1 MVTVALGQ
9 RSRLLPHVLEANRFG
24 INLLAS
30 SQADIA
36 RLFASAIADK
46 FETASWFSHKGIPR
60 LQRTAGWL
68 DCTLERSIRL
78 GDHVLLVGL
87 VGDAEKTNT
96 ASLIY
101 GERTYGAHSSLVA
114 AHESGKLSA
123 ATGIALIN
131 RNNK

>member
-9 RSRLLPHVLEANRFG
+9 RSRLLPHVLEANKFG
-24 INLLAS
+24 VNVLAW

-36 RLFASAIADK
+36 RLFASATADK

-60 LQRTAGWL
+60 LQQTAGWL
-68 DCTLERSIRL
+68 GCTLEQSIQL

-87 VGDAEKTNT
+87 VDDAEKADR

-101 GERTYGAHSSLVA
+101 GERTFGTHSLLVA
-114 AHESGKLSA
+114 AH
-123 ATGIALIN
+123 
-131 RNNK
+131 